1 MNRSKR
7 IAMGA
12 VPKGGL
18 RSDARPGGKDLLCRN
33 HDAASISWAGRA
45 TKMRNADCGMRNG
58 KRGKEFRVPHSEF
71 NNARSDRPILRKP
84 VETSQERAR
93 PADAFCTEAPCPRA
107 TT

>member
-1 MNRSKR
+1 MAKRKANDSEFHIMN
-7 IAMGA
+7 
-12 VPKGGL
+12 
-18 RSDARPGGKDLLCRN
+18 
-33 HDAASISWAGRA
+33 
-45 TKMRNADCGMRNG
+45 
-58 KRGKEFRVPHSEF
+58 SEF